1 MAQRVTYDDAMHLL
15 ERLIATPSHSRQ
27 EQATADVLYD
37 FLTQRGVEARR
48 HLNNV
53 WAIQPHH
60 NPQLPTLMLNSH
72 HDTVR
77 PSQSYTVE
85 PYEPL
90 HRNGKLYG
98 LGSNDAGASLVA
110 LVALFCNNYTA
121 ELPFN
126 LVLALS
132 AEEEVSGVNGVRA
145 LLKEL
150 KEQDIRCDM
159 AIVGEPTQMQ
169 AAIAERGLMVWECE
183 AEGRSGHA
191 ARNEGENA
199 LYKALED
206 IELLRNFRFDR
217 SSELLGEIKL
227 TVTQIEAGVQHNII
241 PDRCRFVV
249 DVRTT
254 DAYTNEEVVELLAE
268 KMQSTVSP
276 RSTHIRAAVISME
289 HPLTRAAI
297 AVGCDTF
304 ISPTTSDRTL
314 MDFPALKIGIGDSA
328 RSHTADEFIY
338 EAELA
343 EGMERYEAILEQL
356 KRFI

>member
-1 MAQRVTYDDAMHLL
+1 MAQRVTYNDAIHLL

-77 PSQSYTVE
+77 PSQSYTIE

-90 HRNGKLYG
+90 HRDGKLYG

-126 LVLALS
+126 IVLALS
-132 AEEEVSGVNGVRA
+132 AEEEVSGVNGIRA
-145 LLKEL
+145 LLPHL
-150 KEQDIRCDM
+150 KEQNILCDM
-159 AIVGEPTQMQ
+159 AIVGEPTQME
-169 AAIAERGLMVWECE
+169 AALAERGLMVWECE

-217 SSELLGEIKL
+217 CSNLLGEIKL

-249 DVRTT
+249 DIRTT
-254 DAYTNEEVVELLAE
+254 DAYTNEEVVEMLAE
-268 KMQSTVSP
+268 KMQSKVTP
-276 RSTHIRAAVISME
+276 RSTHIRASVIAE
-289 HPLTRAAI
+289 NHPLTQAAI
-297 AVGCDTF
+297 AAGCKTF
-304 ISPTTSDRTL
+304 VSPTTSDRTL

-328 RSHTADEFIY
+328 RSHTADEFIFK
-338 EAELA
+338 AELA
-343 EGMERYEAILEQL
+343 EGMQRFEDILEQL